1 MVKLGTIPDEDW
13 RCSAAGKPM
22 ALTEGIEADE
32 GDDDDDDA
40 DDDEV
45 VDDLGMGYKDTRCI
59 VG

>member
-1 MVKLGTIPDEDW
+1 
-13 RCSAAGKPM
+13 M